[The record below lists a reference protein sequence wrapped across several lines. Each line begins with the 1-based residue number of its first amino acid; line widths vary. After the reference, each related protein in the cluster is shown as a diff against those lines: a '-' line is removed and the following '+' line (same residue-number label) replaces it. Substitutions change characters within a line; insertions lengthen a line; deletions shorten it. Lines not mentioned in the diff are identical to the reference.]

1 MLMNETQIEKDII
14 DIKKRNL
21 RVEAD
26 KAWETSKTRAVF
38 IVIITYII
46 ASLVMWVIGVKDFWL
61 GALIPTVGFYLS
73 TLSLPIIKRWW
84 VNKYIK

>member
-1 MLMNETQIEKDII
+1 MNELQIEKDLVE
-14 DIKKRNL
+14 IKRRNK

-26 KAWETSKTRAVF
+26 KAWETSGARALF
-38 IVIITYII
+38 IIVITYII
-46 ASLVMWVIGVKDFWL
+46 ASLVMWVIGVQEYWL

-84 VNKYIK
+84 IKKYVK